1 MLSIANEAQMAL
13 TAAKKEIVLGGGNI
27 VYVSVNLVLVYP
39 VVLL

>member
-1 MLSIANEAQMAL
+1 MDNEAQMAL
-13 TAAKKEIVLGGGNI
+13 KATKIEIVLRGGNI